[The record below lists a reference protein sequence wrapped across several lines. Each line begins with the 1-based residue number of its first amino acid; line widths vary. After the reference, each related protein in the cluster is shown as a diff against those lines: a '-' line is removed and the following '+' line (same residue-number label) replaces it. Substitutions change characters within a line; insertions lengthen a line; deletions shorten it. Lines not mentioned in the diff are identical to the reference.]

1 MKRMYLWLI
10 PCAIVAVCLVGF
22 VVGLIIKNNQQDKKI
37 YAQSIE
43 FKYEKLQL
51 EKEETYEITREDF
64 IIKPANCNQKVLLS
78 TNDTNMLLVD
88 PLTGEILTKQAG
100 SCKLFAS
107 IKSSEKDVLQIEI
120 NVEITE
126 PEKPQRQVN
135 LNFNLADGLAVI
147 NFTASSSFADYISPT
162 VVDGAANLDIV
173 DFELGKITIMLKQ
186 TGSATICLE
195 NSVEKVLYVIEIS

>member
-64 IIKPANCNQKVLLS
+64 IIKP
-78 TNDTNMLLVD
+78 
-88 PLTGEILTKQAG
+88 
-100 SCKLFAS
+100 F
-107 IKSSEKDVLQIEI
+107 
-120 NVEITE
+120 
-126 PEKPQRQVN
+126 
-135 LNFNLADGLAVI
+135 
-147 NFTASSSFADYISPT
+147 
-162 VVDGAANLDIV
+162 
-173 DFELGKITIMLKQ
+173 
-186 TGSATICLE
+186 ICFLME
-195 NSVEKVLYVIEIS
+195 